1 MFSIMFITMQM
12 CIINTKH
19 DLDKTMIIVIDNL
32 SRDYDS
38 FIFMFSLLTWVTVT
52 LVNNLTKLSLFASTA
67 QYRLIFVSRL
77 LLTDC

>member
-19 DLDKTMIIVIDNL
+19 DLDKTMIIVVDNL

-38 FIFMFSLLTWVTVT
+38 IIFMFSLLTWVTVT